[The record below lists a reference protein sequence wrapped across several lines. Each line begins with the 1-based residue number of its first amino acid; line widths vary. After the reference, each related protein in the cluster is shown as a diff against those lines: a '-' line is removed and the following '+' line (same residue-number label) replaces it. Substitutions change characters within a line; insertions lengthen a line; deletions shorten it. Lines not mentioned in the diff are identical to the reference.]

1 MYHNLKDI
9 RYTDI
14 SIYDCVYFS
23 NGQKLALSGLGK
35 AKHIWSFMT
44 ITARY

>member
-1 MYHNLKDI
+1 M
-9 RYTDI
+9 DI
-14 SIYDCVYFS
+14 SISDCVYVS

>member
-1 MYHNLKDI
+1 MQCF
-9 RYTDI
+9 YTDI
-14 SIYDCVYFS
+14 SIPDCVNVS

>member
-1 MYHNLKDI
+1 M
-9 RYTDI
+9 DI
-14 SIYDCVYFS
+14 SISDCVYHS